1 MEGKRTSIAS
11 QCQKRR
17 DRDLKQATSA
27 LLEKAER
34 AIRSAEH
41 TMMDGDF
48 DFAVSRVYY
57 AIFYIASALLGE
69 KDMYFSKHGGVHS
82 AFGQHF
88 VKTGEF
94 DPKYQRWLVT
104 TFSQR
109 ITGDY
114 GATSDFI
121 QEDVQEII
129 GQARDF
135 LAEAQKYLE
144 RK

>member
-1 MEGKRTSIAS
+1 M
-11 QCQKRR
+11 
-17 DRDLKQATSA
+17 KQETAE

-34 AIRSAEH
+34 AIRSGEN
-41 TMMDGDF
+41 TMADGDF

-57 AIFYIASALLGE
+57 AMFYIASALLGE
-69 KDMYFSKHGGVHS
+69 KELYFSKHGGVHG

-94 DPKYQRWLVT
+94 DAKYQRWLVT

-109 ITGDY
+109 IIGDY

-121 QEDVQEII
+121 LEDVQEIL
-129 GQARDF
+129 GQAREF
-135 LAEAQKYLE
+135 LKAAQKYLE
-144 RK
+144 PK

>member
-1 MEGKRTSIAS
+1 MKEETSV
-11 QCQKRR
+11 
-17 DRDLKQATSA
+17 

-41 TMMDGDF
+41 TMRDGDF

-57 AIFYIASALLGE
+57 AMFYIASALLGE
-69 KDMYFSKHGGVHS
+69 KDMYFSKHGGVHG

-94 DPKYQRWLVT
+94 EPKYQRWLVT

-121 QEDVQEII
+121 LDDVQEII
-129 GQARDF
+129 GQAREF
-135 LAEAQKYLE
+135 LMAAQNYL
-144 RK
+144 KLK

>member
-1 MEGKRTSIAS
+1 
-11 QCQKRR
+11 
-17 DRDLKQATSA
+17 LKEETTA

-34 AIRSAEH
+34 AIQSAENI
-41 TMMDGDF
+41 MADGDL
-48 DFAVSRVYY
+48 DFAVSRAYY
-57 AIFYIASALLGE
+57 AMFYIASALLGE
-69 KDMYFSKHGGVHS
+69 KDMYFSKHGGVHG

-114 GATSDFI
+114 GATADFI
-121 QEDVQEII
+121 LEDVQEIVA
-129 GQARDF
+129 QAREF
-135 LAEAQKYLE
+135 LIVAQSYL
-144 RK
+144 KSK

>member
-1 MEGKRTSIAS
+1 MREET
-11 QCQKRR
+11 
-17 DRDLKQATSA
+17 TA

-34 AIRSAEH
+34 AIQSAENI
-41 TMMDGDF
+41 MADGDL
-48 DFAVSRVYY
+48 DFAVSRAYY
-57 AIFYIASALLGE
+57 AMFYIASALLGE
-69 KDMYFSKHGGVHS
+69 KGLYFSKHGGVHG

-94 DPKYQRWLVT
+94 EPKYQRWLVT

-121 QEDVQEII
+121 LEDVQEIVA
-129 GQARDF
+129 QSRDF
-135 LAEAQKYLE
+135 FIAAQNYL
-144 RK
+144 RSK

>member
-1 MEGKRTSIAS
+1 
-11 QCQKRR
+11 
-17 DRDLKQATSA
+17 LKDETFA

-34 AIRSAEH
+34 AIQSAENI
-41 TMMDGDF
+41 MVDGDL
-48 DFAVSRVYY
+48 DFAVSRAYY
-57 AIFYIASALLGE
+57 AMFYIASALLGE
-69 KDMYFSKHGGVHS
+69 KDMYFSKHGGVHG

-121 QEDVQEII
+121 LEDVQEIVA
-129 GQARDF
+129 QARDF
-135 LAEAQKYLE
+135 FNAAQNYLSS
-144 RK
+144 K

>member
-1 MEGKRTSIAS
+1 MKEETA
-11 QCQKRR
+11 
-17 DRDLKQATSA
+17 A
-27 LLEKAER
+27 LMEKAER
-34 AIRSAEH
+34 AIQSAENV
-41 TMMDGDF
+41 MQDGDL

-57 AIFYIASALLGE
+57 AMFYIASALLGE
-69 KDMYFSKHGGVHS
+69 KELYFSKHGGIHG
-82 AFGQHF
+82 AFAQHF

-121 QEDVQEII
+121 LEDVREIVA
-129 GQARDF
+129 QARDF
-135 LAEAQKYLE
+135 LIAAKNYL
-144 RK
+144 RSK

>member
-1 MEGKRTSIAS
+1 MKEES
-11 QCQKRR
+11 
-17 DRDLKQATSA
+17 LA
-27 LLEKAER
+27 LMVKAER
-34 AIRSAEH
+34 AIHSAENI
-41 TMMDGDF
+41 MADGDF

-57 AIFYIASALLGE
+57 AMFYIASALLGE
-69 KDMYFSKHGGVHS
+69 KGLYFSKHGGVHG

-114 GATSDFI
+114 GATADFI
-121 QEDVQEII
+121 LEDVQEII
-129 GQARDF
+129 GQAREF
-135 LAEAQKYLE
+135 FAAAQNYL
-144 RK
+144 K

>member
-1 MEGKRTSIAS
+1 MKEE
-11 QCQKRR
+11 
-17 DRDLKQATSA
+17 TSA

-41 TMMDGDF
+41 TMLDGDF

-69 KDMYFSKHGGVHS
+69 KDMYFSKHGGVHG

-114 GATSDFI
+114 VATSDLI
-121 QEDVQEII
+121 LEDVQEII
-129 GQARDF
+129 GQAREF
-135 LAEAQKYLE
+135 LTTAQNYL
-144 RK
+144 KSK

>member
-1 MEGKRTSIAS
+1 MKEETF
-11 QCQKRR
+11 
-17 DRDLKQATSA
+17 A
-27 LLEKAER
+27 LLAKAER
-34 AIRSAEH
+34 AIHSAENI
-41 TMMDGDF
+41 TADGDF

-57 AIFYIASALLGE
+57 AMFYIASALLGE
-69 KDMYFSKHGGVHS
+69 KDLYFSKHGGVHG

-94 DPKYQRWLVT
+94 ESKYQRWLVT

-121 QEDVQEII
+121 LEDVQEII
-129 GQARDF
+129 GQAHEF
-135 LAEAQKYLE
+135 LAAAQSYL
-144 RK
+144 KPK

>member
-1 MEGKRTSIAS
+1 M
-11 QCQKRR
+11 
-17 DRDLKQATSA
+17 KQETGE

-34 AIRSAEH
+34 AIHSAEN
-41 TMMDGDF
+41 TMADGDF

-57 AIFYIASALLGE
+57 AMFYVASALLGE
-69 KDMYFSKHGGVHS
+69 KDLYFNKHGGVHG

-94 DPKYQRWLVT
+94 DAIYQRWPVT

-109 ITGDY
+109 IIGDY

-121 QEDVQEII
+121 LEDVQEII
-129 GQARDF
+129 GQAQEF
-135 LAEAQKYLE
+135 LKAAQNYL
-144 RK
+144 KTK

>member
-1 MEGKRTSIAS
+1 MREET
-11 QCQKRR
+11 
-17 DRDLKQATSA
+17 TA

-34 AIRSAEH
+34 AIQSAENIM
-41 TMMDGDF
+41 TDGDF

-57 AIFYIASALLGE
+57 AMFYIASVLLGE
-69 KDMYFSKHGGVHS
+69 KDMYFGKHGGVHG

-94 DPKYQRWLVT
+94 EPKYQRWLVT

-121 QEDVQEII
+121 LEDVQEIVA
-129 GQARDF
+129 QSRDF
-135 LAEAQKYLE
+135 FIAAQNYFRSK
-144 RK
+144 

>member
-1 MEGKRTSIAS
+1 
-11 QCQKRR
+11 
-17 DRDLKQATSA
+17 LKQDTIS

-34 AIRSAEH
+34 AIHNAEN
-41 TMMDGDF
+41 TAADGGF
-48 DFAVSRVYY
+48 DFAISRIYY
-57 AIFYIASALLGE
+57 AMFYIASALLGE
-69 KDMYFSKHGGVHS
+69 KDMYFSKHGGVHG

-109 ITGDY
+109 IIGDY

-121 QEDVQEII
+121 LEDVQEII
-129 GQARDF
+129 GQAREF
-135 LAEAQKYLE
+135 FTAAQDYL
-144 RK
+144 KSK